1 MMICSLFGLTWFDI
15 IWQCNSVGII
25 TVGIHIRYLSTS
37 YTLRIHPPQKMWVP
51 TNRVYS
57 VHPLTSCEM
66 PWKANLHR
74 ELNEHMTP
82 QSFPKTHLPYHSRKN
97 LLKYMGKWYMGPAY
111 GVQRSERNPQLRLH
125 LRCCIGNSP
134 FAACSAVRR
143 KKGDRPKEGLRV
155 FSSRKNAWREP
166 KDIKLQVEG
175 HVPKDVHLF
184 FRSLLRRNDQ
194 GWLIRGYSIVWWQ
207 GIFID
212 DIQIWVFP

>member
-1 MMICSLFGLTWFDI
+1 
-15 IWQCNSVGII
+15 
-25 TVGIHIRYLSTS
+25 
-37 YTLRIHPPQKMWVP
+37 MWVP

-143 KKGDRPKEGLRV
+143 KKGRSTQRGFARFFPAGKTLEESQKTLNCKLKGMFQKMSTFFSGLFYV
-155 FSSRKNAWREP
+155 VM
-166 KDIKLQVEG
+166 IKG
-175 HVPKDVHLF
+175 D
-184 FRSLLRRNDQ
+184 
-194 GWLIRGYSIVWWQ
+194 
-207 GIFID
+207 
-212 DIQIWVFP
+212 